1 MVAICSATAVA
12 TQITITGV
20 TANAIRRTVLTPHE
34 IDQMTAGQKLILVE
48 GMKLGIQT
56 ARRNV
61 IKMLEGL
68 GGQEEIIRL
77 VEEKLK

>member
-1 MVAICSATAVA
+1 M
-12 TQITITGV
+12 
-20 TANAIRRTVLTPHE
+20 LTPHE

-56 ARRNV
+56 AKRNV